1 MKIRNILILLF
12 IFVLALTGCKK
23 DNNQNNK
30 PKDPDE
36 GKEIF
41 GISVDKNTIPEFI
54 DIDEFDLS
62 MIKVIVEYSDGS
74 TRIMDLSE
82 DMIDEDSLEVLKK
95 GGSKRVVVTYKEDF
109 TATCNIST
117 KDFGA
122 NDPKLGDSDA
132 ILMITR
138 DKETSTLIFK
148 SMSVEG
154 ISSIQCTFTYDS
166 SAFSIKEEDLDLL
179 NNGNLSVKIADNKM
193 TIILIAKNDSL
204 IKGETA
210 LFKLKY
216 SGDYRAAN
224 FEVDTNS
231 QNRVLRI
238 KNAEILD
245 VNDVNYFYSLK

>member
-1 MKIRNILILLF
+1 MKARNILLILFVF
-12 IFVLALTGCKK
+12 ILSLAGCKK
-23 DNNQNNK
+23 NDNGKEEQ
-30 PKDPDE
+30 KDPDA

-41 GISVDKNTIPEFI
+41 SISVDKNTIPEFI

-62 MIKVIVEYSDGS
+62 VIKVIVEYSDS
-74 TRIMDLSE
+74 TTRIMDLSE
-82 DMIDEDSLEVLKK
+82 DMLDEDSLSILKK
-95 GGSKRVVVTYKEDF
+95 GGSKRVVVTYKGDF

-122 NDPKLGDSDA
+122 NDPKLGANDV

-148 SMSVEG
+148 SMSVKG

-166 SAFSIKEEDLDLL
+166 LAFSIKEEDLDLL
-179 NNGNLSVKIADNKM
+179 NNDNLTVKIKDNKM
-193 TIILIAKNDSL
+193 TIILIAKDNQL
-204 IKGETA
+204 ISGETI

-216 SGDYRAAN
+216 DGDYRSAN
-224 FEVDTNS
+224 FEIDTNS

-238 KNAEILD
+238 ENTEILD

>member
-1 MKIRNILILLF
+1 MKIRNILIFLF
-12 IFVLALTGCKK
+12 ILILALAGCKK
-23 DNNQNNK
+23 DDNHK
-30 PKDPDE
+30 DEPKDPDE

-41 GISVDKNTIPEFI
+41 GINVDKETIPEFI
-54 DIDEFDLS
+54 DVDEFDLS

-74 TRIMDLSE
+74 TRTMDLNE

-109 TATCNIST
+109 TATCNISA

-122 NDPKLGDSDA
+122 NDPKISDNDV

-138 DKETSTLIFK
+138 DKATSTLIFK
-148 SMSVEG
+148 SMSTKG

-179 NNGNLSVKIADNKM
+179 NNDNLTVKIADNKM

-204 IKGETA
+204 ITGEVA

-216 SGDYRAAN
+216 SGDYRSAN
-224 FEVDTNS
+224 FNIDTNS

-238 KNAEILD
+238 EKGEILD
-245 VNDVNYFYSLK
+245 VNDANYFYSLK